1 MPVPYADFSDPQ
13 SLNLYG
19 FVGGNPASKTDLD
32 GHGCEGPALS
42 CPIFSRL
49 SGVDDALKSAGE
61 RIEKAV
67 DQAAA
72 TLADFANFAVHEYQP
87 HAGAL
92 PPPGACSCPESNQ
105 QGKQNNNN
113 SQSTN
118 QSESSGQ
125 DKKIPNPNGKNGD
138 AAHQET
144 IGKVE
149 KDMQN
154 RGLTTQREYK
164 IKTSGGEKSSRYVDV
179 VGKDAEGN
187 VVEMHQVG
195 RQTQAGNPV
204 ARETRALNDIENATG
219 TRPQFHPSN
228 KPKE

>member
-1 MPVPYADFSDPQ
+1 MKQ
-13 SLNLYG
+13 RLQQ
-19 FVGGNPASKTDLD
+19 
-32 GHGCEGPALS
+32 
-42 CPIFSRL
+42 CP
-49 SGVDDALKSAGE
+49 
-61 RIEKAV
+61 
-67 DQAAA
+67 
-72 TLADFANFAVHEYQP
+72 
-87 HAGAL
+87 
-92 PPPGACSCPESNQ
+92 CPSNQ
-105 QGKQNNNN
+105 KQEDSKQNNNN
-113 SQSTN
+113 SKSSN
-118 QSESSGQ
+118 QSESGGQ
-125 DKKIPNPNGKNGD
+125 GKKVPNPNGKNGD

-149 KDMQN
+149 KDMQD

-164 IKTSGGEKSSRYVDV
+164 VETPGGEKSSRYVDV

-219 TRPQFHPSN
+219 TRPQFHPTN